1 MSSRFL
7 KFIIIVSIFVIYT
20 SYKAIQL
27 LPSQRIAALII
38 TALVF
43 LLMLGGMFLYRAN
56 ISLFDAIWFRI
67 FSWAGILVMGLWATF
82 IIISIPLDIFRLTV
96 FTIGKIIGSSEVD
109 VARRDFLFRGAY
121 AFTLALSGGLAGL
134 GFLEVLR
141 GPKVKEVSVPVKNL
155 PPSLFNLK
163 ITQISDL
170 HVGPTLRKGYV
181 EEVVRLANAT
191 NPDLIFLTGDIAD
204 AYATSIAEHLGPLE
218 NLKSK
223 FGSFYV
229 TGNHEYYW
237 GAEAL
242 IEKVKQLGFTPLL
255 NDNAILQIGKNKILV
270 AGVTDPAGEQM
281 LQGHKPDVAKAL
293 STKSE
298 CDFKILLAHRPDAC
312 IEAEALGANLQFS
325 GHTHAGQ
332 FFPFSLFIRLAH
344 KYNRGLYQ
352 HGQLWLYVNPGTGYW
367 GPANRL
373 GVMSEISVIT
383 LVNA

>member
-155 PPSLFNLK
+155 LPSLFNLK

-191 NPDLIFLTGDIAD
+191 NPDLIF
-204 AYATSIAEHLGPLE
+204 
-218 NLKSK
+218 
-223 FGSFYV
+223 
-229 TGNHEYYW
+229 
-237 GAEAL
+237 
-242 IEKVKQLGFTPLL
+242 
-255 NDNAILQIGKNKILV
+255 
-270 AGVTDPAGEQM
+270 
-281 LQGHKPDVAKAL
+281 
-293 STKSE
+293 
-298 CDFKILLAHRPDAC
+298 
-312 IEAEALGANLQFS
+312 
-325 GHTHAGQ
+325 
-332 FFPFSLFIRLAH
+332 
-344 KYNRGLYQ
+344 
-352 HGQLWLYVNPGTGYW
+352 
-367 GPANRL
+367 
-373 GVMSEISVIT
+373 
-383 LVNA
+383 